1 MILLSMRKSKIKI
14 TELVSPNDVLTEGLS
29 DIHGGSIWKDLLDS
43 LHLCGSGCSTGERK
57 PTTKDNTTDDSSQEH
72 STEVK
77 NKKNEN
83 IWNCSF

>member
-43 LHLCGSGCSTGERK
+43 
-57 PTTKDNTTDDSSQEH
+57 
-72 STEVK
+72 
-77 NKKNEN
+77 
-83 IWNCSF
+83 